1 VFTFAVDVLDSP
13 VCSSLWIVF
22 ELCTIWNIVDSTVTK
37 KFLNGYERKNQSCTV
52 VQFLNTCHQVGKD
65 ASVYLGIMWNNND
78 IVVE

>member
-1 VFTFAVDVLDSP
+1 MVMNARTRV
-13 VCSSLWIVF
+13 
-22 ELCTIWNIVDSTVTK
+22 
-37 KFLNGYERKNQSCTV
+37 YTV